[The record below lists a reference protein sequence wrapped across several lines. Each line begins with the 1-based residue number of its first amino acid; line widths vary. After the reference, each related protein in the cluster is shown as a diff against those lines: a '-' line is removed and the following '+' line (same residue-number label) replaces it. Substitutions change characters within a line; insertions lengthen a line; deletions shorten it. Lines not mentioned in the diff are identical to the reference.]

1 MKTPAWYVF
10 KDFLDEAAEPQRQRL
25 LRFLSDD
32 LLEDFHQTPP
42 LPLHPSQGISSHQE
56 RLHLIHYTWMIPFL
70 ENLSDSDKYLFIS
83 VLTED
88 QRQSLL
94 SHFDLSK
101 PSDALTTHAQTFLC
115 EKLYQYL
122 TQDYKVILPKECLPE
137 DPLNKLLDLSR
148 EKLLHLV
155 DLLSL
160 HDLCLEIKS
169 MISSL
174 HLIKI
179 ENLLSV
185 HQKAYL
191 YELKQKIEPIAFKPM
206 GLNHWNG
213 DELLLKKL
221 LHQRGLN
228 RLSKAL
234 SSSHLSLL
242 WHLSHKLDIGRASIV
257 KALFKQLKNKKA
269 HTILVMQ
276 VCDVID
282 TL

>member
-10 KDFLDEAAEPQRQRL
+10 KDFLDLTADAQRQSL

-32 LLEDFHQTPP
+32 LLEDFYQTPP
-42 LPLHPSQGISSHQE
+42 LPLHPSLAMASYQE
-56 RLHLIHYTWMIPFL
+56 CLHLIHYTWMIPFL
-70 ENLSDSDKYLFIS
+70 DNLSDHDKYLFIS
-83 VLTED
+83 PLNED
-88 QRQSLL
+88 QKQSLL
-94 SHFDLSK
+94 RHFDLSK
-101 PSDALTTHAQTFLC
+101 PTHVLTPGGQAFVC

-174 HLIKI
+174 HLTKI

-191 YELKQKIEPIAFKPM
+191 YELNQKIEPIAFKPM

-234 SSSHLSLL
+234 ASSHLSLL

-269 HTILVMQ
+269 HTILVTQ
-276 VCDVID
+276 VCTLID

>member
-32 LLEDFHQTPP
+32 LLEDFHQTPK
-42 LPLHPSQGISSHQE
+42 LPLHPSLGISSHQE

-70 ENLSDSDKYLFIS
+70 ETLSDNDKYLFIS
-83 VLTED
+83 VLNED
-88 QRQSLL
+88 QKQSLL
-94 SHFDLSK
+94 NHFDLSK
-101 PSDALTTHAQTFLC
+101 PSDPLTPHAQMFLC
-115 EKLYQYL
+115 EKLYKYL

-148 EKLLHLV
+148 EDLLHLV

-179 ENLLSV
+179 DNLLSI

-257 KALFKQLKNKKA
+257 KALFKELKNKKA

-276 VCDVID
+276 VCDLID